1 MKKLSLLLLITIWLH
16 GFGFPITTPIDPI
29 INCLE
34 VGDSS
39 GQECSG
45 NEITMNDIDIDFTT
59 TMKVGQSNL
68 EVVSIPIYVD
78 TDSNDKVSMIIT
90 DESDLQNSD
99 GESIDFSMEY
109 ISKSSGSTQTI
120 SSGVAFTILDEGE
133 SGRDGDTV
141 VGNIRII
148 IDSLLDTQ
156 TMGTYSFSKKVK
168 VKLGDIEESLDADF
182 DAKGE
187 VEQVSVVGFSS
198 MSSFQEGVFF
208 VDSTVD
214 YGDFKLNE
222 NNEKR
227 EDVFVKN
234 NTNGEIKIKFNTSPL
249 VHTLDN
255 NYQIDMSYY
264 YKANGDSEQEIE
276 NDTYFTISSG
286 KNGGDK
292 VGEMRFVTEPLTK
305 ALLAGEY
312 SATLNVTVSAN

>member
-1 MKKLSLLLLITIWLH
+1 
-16 GFGFPITTPIDPI
+16 
-29 INCLE
+29 
-34 VGDSS
+34 
-39 GQECSG
+39 
-45 NEITMNDIDIDFTT
+45 
-59 TMKVGQSNL
+59 
-68 EVVSIPIYVD
+68 
-78 TDSNDKVSMIIT
+78 
-90 DESDLQNSD
+90 
-99 GESIDFSMEY
+99 
-109 ISKSSGSTQTI
+109 
-120 SSGVAFTILDEGE
+120 
-133 SGRDGDTV
+133 
-141 VGNIRII
+141 
-148 IDSLLDTQ
+148 
-156 TMGTYSFSKKVK
+156 
-168 VKLGDIEESLDADF
+168 
-182 DAKGE
+182 
-187 VEQVSVVGFSS
+187 

-264 YKANGDSEQEIE
+264 YKADGDSEQEIE